1 MIKPQETIFESGN
14 EMAAL
19 AASQINYHIMGYY
32 PITPSTQI
40 AEELDQMR
48 ADGKHDILLIAADG
62 EHGAAGICYGASLGG
77 GRVFNATSANGLMYA
92 LEQLP
97 VQSGTRFPMVLNLVT
112 RSISGPLDIKGD
124 HSDLMFTLNTGWI
137 ILLAKDPQR
146 VYDMNIMAVKISEH
160 PEVNLPVIVAY
171 DGFFTSH
178 QKRVVSYFKNKED
191 VQEFVGKTPP
201 PRIVATDPEN
211 PVTIGPYMNEPDLIN
226 NKYQLSKAMDKAY
239 EIIPKV
245 FDEFYKISGRRY
257 TLVEGYKMEDA
268 EVAIFAL
275 NSAYDTVCEAVDLLR
290 QKGLKVGVATTNV
303 LRPWPKKEIQELLKN
318 VKYLAVLDRQES
330 YGAKGGNMTIEIK
343 ATLQELRADIKVI
356 SRIYGL
362 GGKDFFLD
370 DAISIF
376 EDLYLAYEGKKQIPD
391 FDYIGAYA
399 GDENYKPKKYMEP
412 IKAEWTKNIAL
423 NTRDLTAMP
432 KRIVPGHGACPG
444 CGIFPNLNL
453 LLKGIEGDVV
463 LLFHTGCGM
472 VVTTA
477 YPQTAFRTTYIHNL
491 FQNGA
496 ATLSGLVEMY
506 HQRQKRGEIPNREL
520 TFILVTGD
528 GGNDIGMGPTIGAA
542 LRNHKM
548 IIFEYDNGGYMN
560 TGYQL
565 SYTTPYGAS
574 SSTSHVGKTQF
585 GKSTFHKDTPQ
596 IMAATN
602 IPYVATVAESDP
614 IDFVKKARK
623 AQKIMWEEGLVYIK
637 ALSACPLN
645 WGDEPSKE
653 RRVIKA
659 AVDCCF
665 HPLYEVD
672 HGKTIITYDPEKK
685 GKKIPVIEWLSM
697 MGRTRHLTRPEYK
710 HIVDEFQKEIDR
722 RWERLKAKHEHPLL

>member
-1 MIKPQETIFESGN
+1 MIKPQETIFESRN

-48 ADGKHDILLIAADG
+48 ADGQHDILLIAADG

-171 DGFFTSH
+171 DGFFTNH

-239 EIIPKV
+239 EVIPKV
-245 FDEFYKISGRRY
+245 FDEFYEISGRKY

-268 EVAIFAL
+268 EVAIFVS
-275 NSAYDTVCEAVDLLR
+275 NSSYDTVCEAVDLLR
-290 QKGLKVGVATTNV
+290 QKGFKVGVATTNV

-330 YGAKGGNMTIEIK
+330 YGAKGGNMTIEVK
-343 ATLQELRADIKVI
+343 ATLQELKADIKVI

-376 EDLYLAYEGKKQIPD
+376 EDLYLAHEGKKQISD

-453 LLKGIEGDVV
+453 LLKDIEGDVV

-506 HQRQKRGEIPNREL
+506 NQRQKRGEIPNREL

-574 SSTSHVGKTQF
+574 SSTSHVGRTQF

-623 AQKIMWEEGLVYIK
+623 AQKIM
-637 ALSACPLN
+637 
-645 WGDEPSKE
+645 
-653 RRVIKA
+653 R
-659 AVDCCF
+659 
-665 HPLYEVD
+665 
-672 HGKTIITYDPEKK
+672 
-685 GKKIPVIEWLSM
+685 
-697 MGRTRHLTRPEYK
+697 
-710 HIVDEFQKEIDR
+710 
-722 RWERLKAKHEHPLL
+722 

>member
-48 ADGKHDILLIAADG
+48 ADGEHDILLIAADG

-146 VYDMNIMAVKISEH
+146 VYDMNIMAVKIGEH

-191 VQEFVGKTPP
+191 VQEFIGKTPP
-201 PRIVATDPEN
+201 PRVVATDPEN

-245 FDEFYKISGRRY
+245 FEEFFEISGRRY

-268 EVAIFAL
+268 QVAIFAL
-275 NSAYDTVCEAVDLLR
+275 NSTYDTICEAVDILR

-303 LRPWPKKEIQELLKN
+303 LRPWPKKEIQEILKN

-343 ATLQELRADIKVI
+343 ATLQGLKADIKVF

-362 GGKDFFLD
+362 GGKDFFLE
-370 DAISIF
+370 DALSIF
-376 EDLYLAYEGKKQIPD
+376 EDLYSVYEGKKEIPD
-391 FDYIGAYA
+391 FDYIGAYP
-399 GDENYKPKKYMEP
+399 GDEDYKPKKYMEP

-574 SSTSHVGKTQF
+574 TSTSHVGKTQF

-614 IDFVKKARK
+614 IDFIKKAKK
-623 AQKIMWEEGLVYIK
+623 AQKIMREEGLVYIK

-685 GKKIPVIEWLSM
+685 GNKIPVIEWLSM
-697 MGRTRHLTRPEYK
+697 MGRTRHLTRPEYR
-710 HIVDEFQKEIDR
+710 HIVEEFQAEVDR

>member
-48 ADGKHDILLIAADG
+48 ADGLHDILLIAADG

-146 VYDMNIMAVKISEH
+146 VYDMNIMAVKIGEH
-160 PEVNLPVIVAY
+160 PDVNLPVIVAY

-191 VQEFVGKTPP
+191 VQEFVGKLPP
-201 PRIVATDPEN
+201 KRVVAIDPEN

-239 EIIPKV
+239 EIIPQV
-245 FDEFYKISGRRY
+245 FEEFCKISGRKY
-257 TLVEGYKMEDA
+257 ELVEGYRMEDA
-268 EVAIFAL
+268 QIAIFAL
-275 NSAYDTVCEAVDLLR
+275 NSTYDTVCEAVDILR
-290 QKGLKVGVATTNV
+290 QKGIKVGVATTNV
-303 LRPWPKKEIQELLKN
+303 LRPWPKREIQELLKN
-318 VKYLAVLDRQES
+318 VKILAVLDRQES

-343 ATLQELRADIKVI
+343 ATLQELEKGPKVV

-362 GGKDFFLD
+362 GGKDFFLEE
-370 DAISIF
+370 ALTLF
-376 EDLYLAYEGKKQIPD
+376 EDMNLVLEGKKEIPD
-391 FDYIGAYA
+391 FDYIGAYP
-399 GDENYKPKKYMEP
+399 GDENYVPKRYMKP
-412 IKAEWTKNIAL
+412 IKAEWTKNIQL

-477 YPQTAFRTTYIHNL
+477 YPQTAFRVTYIHNL

-506 HQRQKRGEIPNREL
+506 NQRRKRGEIPDRDL

-574 SSTSHVGKTQF
+574 TSTSHVGKAQF

-614 IDFVKKARK
+614 IDFVKKAKK
-623 AQKIMWEEGLVYIK
+623 AQKIMREEGLVYIK

-653 RRVIKA
+653 RRVIQA

-665 HPLYEVD
+665 HPLYEID
-672 HGKTIITYDPEKK
+672 HGKTTITYDPEKK

-697 MGRTRHLTRPEYK
+697 MGRTKHLTRPEYK
-710 HIVDEFQKEIDR
+710 HIVEEFQAEVDR
-722 RWERLKAKHEHPLL
+722 RWERLKARHEHPLL